1 MAYEISIDMNVRRMA
16 FVCMEICFLPSENV
30 YFYPPFPLAHWRL

>member
-1 MAYEISIDMNVRRMA
+1 MTNDITLDITVRRMA

-30 YFYPPFPLAHWRL
+30 